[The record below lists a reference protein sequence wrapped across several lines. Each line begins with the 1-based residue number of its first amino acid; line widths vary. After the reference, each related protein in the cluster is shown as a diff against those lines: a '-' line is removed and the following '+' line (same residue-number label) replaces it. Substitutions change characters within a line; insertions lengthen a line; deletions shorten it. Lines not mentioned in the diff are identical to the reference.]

1 VRNSQRVFFENSDGI
16 RLCGILEQN
25 RLDNRAYSIFSHCFT
40 CTKDLKAIVRIS
52 RRLAENRIA
61 VLRFDFAGLGE
72 SQGHFSDTNFD
83 SNLRDIRAAVE
94 FLIRNFQAPKLLI
107 GHSLGGAA
115 MMTLAEEIESAVALI
130 TIAAPSTTEHLIQ
143 HLVDAA
149 PSVLTDGE
157 GDVAIG
163 NRTWRIKRQLL
174 ENLKQYD
181 FPDVL
186 RCLQKPHMI
195 FHPAADQTLPYW
207 HAEKMFEL
215 TGGPKSLVTLDGSD
229 HLLVD
234 RDDDADFVADMISL
248 WSSRYLK

>member
-1 VRNSQRVFFENSDGI
+1 M
-16 RLCGILEQN
+16 
-25 RLDNRAYSIFSHCFT
+25 DNRAYSIFSHCFT

-83 SNLRDIRAAVE
+83 TNLRDVRAAVD
-94 FLIRNFQAPKLLI
+94 FLMQNFQPPKLLI

-115 MMTLAEEIESAVALI
+115 MMTLAEEIESARALI
-130 TIAAPSTTEHLIQ
+130 TIAAPSTTEHLVQ
-143 HLVDAA
+143 HLIDAA

-157 GDVAIG
+157 GEIVIG

-174 ENLKQYD
+174 ENLKQHD
-181 FPDVL
+181 FASAL
-186 RCLQKPHMI
+186 RRLRKPHMI